1 MTSSGSILSLITHH
15 ITSGTVLA
23 PTGYKDHK
31 VGGITYILST
41 DSTQSTL
48 DSETISNLVYIHWE
62 EYRYCMHISTHH
74 LKLSSQ
80 YDTHISTFS
89 FLILFFSWFISSGGN
104 FIIKNILF

>member
-1 MTSSGSILSLITHH
+1 MTSSGSILSLIAHH

-48 DSETISNLVYIHWE
+48 DPETISNLVYIHWE
-62 EYRYCMHISTHH
+62 EYRYCMEIHAPKHTPFKA
-74 LKLSSQ
+74 KL
-80 YDTHISTFS
+80 YDIHISTFL
-89 FLILFFSWFISSGGN
+89 FLILFFLS
-104 FIIKNILF
+104 LFPVEETV